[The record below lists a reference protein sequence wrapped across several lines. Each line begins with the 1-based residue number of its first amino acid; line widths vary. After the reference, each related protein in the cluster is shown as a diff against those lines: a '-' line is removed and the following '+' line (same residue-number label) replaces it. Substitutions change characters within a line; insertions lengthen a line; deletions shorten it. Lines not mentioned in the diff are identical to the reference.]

1 MQHETNPTNL
11 SDVICF
17 FGTPKSVLRHVGSLD
32 GYEPDPEQLAFIQKR
47 ASCRGEENSWEAL
60 VFRRIPEKD

>member
-32 GYEPDPEQLAFIQKR
+32 GYEPDPEQLEKKKKR

-60 VFRRIPEKD
+60 VCRRKPKKS